1 MILVTGATGTVG
13 REVVAQLLAAGEQVR
28 GMTRNLS
35 TAKLDARVEVVKGDF
50 TSPDT
55 LAKAVD
61 GVERVFSLTFGPQ
74 TGTHE
79 RDLAALAKKAG
90 VRHIV
95 KLSAMGGDGETKN
108 VIRKWH
114 EQGEEAIK
122 ETGISWTVVRPGGF
136 MSNALHWRE
145 TVRTKGKVF
154 SNYGDGKLPCVH
166 PRDIAA
172 VAVRA
177 LTSNG
182 HERKTL
188 SALRYRNFRLF
199 FFGQLISLTGTWM
212 DITAE
217 GWLVYKLTGSKLLL
231 GVVGVAGSA
240 PLLLFSIWGG
250 WLADHYPKR
259 TVIVFTQSV
268 SMVLAFILSAIVWLG
283 VVRPWHIVL
292 IAFLFGVVLAFDM
305 PSRQSFFIEMTS
317 RNELANSRDNP

>member
-13 REVVAQLLAAGEQVR
+13 REVVIQLLAAGEQVR
-28 GMTRNLS
+28 GMTRNPS
-35 TAKLDARVEVVKGDF
+35 TAKLDARVELVKGDF
-50 TSPDT
+50 ASPDT

-79 RDLAALAKKAG
+79 RDLAGLAKKAG

-108 VIRKWH
+108 AIRKWH

-145 TVRTKGKVF
+145 TVRTQGKVF
-154 SNYGDGKLPCVH
+154 SNYGDGKLPSVH

-177 LTSNG
+177 LTSDG
-182 HERKTL
+182 HERKT
-188 SALRYRNFRLF
+188 YH
-199 FFGQLISLTGTWM
+199 LTGPE
-212 DITAE
+212 A
-217 GWLVYKLTGSKLLL
+217 LS
-231 GVVGVAGSA
+231 VGEQV
-240 PLLLFSIWGG
+240 
-250 WLADHYPKR
+250 D
-259 TVIVFTQSV
+259 
-268 SMVLAFILSAIVWLG
+268 ILSEVLG
-283 VVRPWHIVL
+283 RRIEYVPITDEVARKGMEKAGMPALLIDALIPFATFIRSGRAAEVL
-292 IAFLFGVVLAFDM
+292 PTVEEV
-305 PSRQSFFIEMTS
+305 TS
-317 RNELANSRDNP
+317 RPALTFLDWAREHAEAFV